1 MGSALLM
8 APDRPLPVVSFVGF
22 RRYATA
28 RTPPW
33 RSKRPLWPGGIV
45 NLPFVAYR

>member
-22 RRYATA
+22 RR
-28 RTPPW
+28 
-33 RSKRPLWPGGIV
+33 
-45 NLPFVAYR
+45 